1 MFWFPVYASSLPTLY
16 GHFKFDIQ
24 KVQHEFINP
33 KNMLDRVTLMCTV
46 QYLPSPLK
54 IKFLSRNVGSKSS
67 QAGEKVIKTLF
78 SVQLSGLDKADNLL
92 KCENWPSVKFSNCF

>member
-1 MFWFPVYASSLPTLY
+1 M
-16 GHFKFDIQ
+16 
-24 KVQHEFINP
+24 
-33 KNMLDRVTLMCTV
+33 
-46 QYLPSPLK
+46 QYHPSPLK

-92 KCENWPSVKFSNCF
+92 KCENWPSVKFQSDVSKKKVGNKMLNIVRPMHNFFT

>member
-1 MFWFPVYASSLPTLY
+1 MFWFPVYTSSLPTVY

-33 KNMLDRVTLMCTV
+33 KKPVRSSYNNV
-46 QYLPSPLK
+46 QYHPSPLK

-92 KCENWPSVKFSNCF
+92 KCENWPSVKFSI

>member
-1 MFWFPVYASSLPTLY
+1 M
-16 GHFKFDIQ
+16 
-24 KVQHEFINP
+24 
-33 KNMLDRVTLMCTV
+33 
-46 QYLPSPLK
+46 QYHPSPLK

-92 KCENWPSVKFSNCF
+92 KCENWPSVKFSNCFQTRRGVLGSDDMTESDCSLISL